1 MSSRTIPVRL
11 RAEEL
16 RQVDA
21 LVELGIFDSRSR
33 ALRELI
39 KLGIEGLD
47 EVSEVASALRKLF
60 ELEKKEG
67 SIPVKLPGALKQLLS
82 ERERFP

>member
-1 MSSRTIPVRL
+1 MGSRTIPVRL
-11 RAEEL
+11 RDEEL
-16 RQVDA
+16 KQVDA
-21 LVELGIFDSRSR
+21 LVELGIFDSRGR

-60 ELEKKEG
+60 ELEEKEG
-67 SIPVKLPGALKQLLS
+67 SIPVRLPGALKQLLS